1 MFSFRS
7 NIYIYIYIYFLYESN
22 KSLYMLTNDDL
33 ILYIFNLKNKKDL
46 FCFMYQS
53 VINVTSNYSTCF
65 SM

>member
-1 MFSFRS
+1 MV
-7 NIYIYIYIYFLYESN
+7 
-22 KSLYMLTNDDL
+22 TNDDL
-33 ILYIFNLKNKKDL
+33 ISSIFNLKKKKL

>member
-1 MFSFRS
+1 MV
-7 NIYIYIYIYFLYESN
+7 
-22 KSLYMLTNDDL
+22 TNDDL
-33 ILYIFNLKNKKDL
+33 ISSISNLKKKKDL

>member
-1 MFSFRS
+1 MFFFRS
-7 NIYIYIYIYFLYESN
+7 NIYIVLGESN
-22 KSLYMLTNDDL
+22 KSLHMVTNEYL
-33 ILYIFNLKNKKDL
+33 ISSIFNLKKKKDL